1 MELRYCLGDGLL
13 RSKTIK
19 NSNLS
24 RDEKVTF
31 HFDPLPN
38 RLCFLADCMFPGRP
52 ICIDV
57 LDAGHQDY
65 LGTIQRS
72 HDNIA
77 HCMSQIS
84 SILEDSSNRPGS
96 LGPLV
101 SSSTFELMKCV
112 TKIVSKETFK
122 IVPMCLFMNIL
133 IMSLNC
139 NKSDDI
145 FNSSCWT
152 CRIWNVVRSCS
163 FHPSIENKTS
173 KKI

>member
-1 MELRYCLGDGLL
+1 MEYKIIEFQPVELRYCLGDGLL

-65 LGTIQRS
+65 LGTIQ
-72 HDNIA
+72 
-77 HCMSQIS
+77 
-84 SILEDSSNRPGS
+84 
-96 LGPLV
+96 
-101 SSSTFELMKCV
+101 
-112 TKIVSKETFK
+112 
-122 IVPMCLFMNIL
+122 
-133 IMSLNC
+133 
-139 NKSDDI
+139 I
-145 FNSSCWT
+145 FNGHMICHTSADVCKYLWIPKKVMIFS
-152 CRIWNVVRSCS
+152 IAVVGLAGFGMLSALAHFILRLKTKPARKYKQKIQKVKT
-163 FHPSIENKTS
+163 HSIELKFL
-173 KKI
+173 

>member
-1 MELRYCLGDGLL
+1 MSFFQSVEYKIIEFQPVELRYCLGDGLL

-65 LGTIQRS
+65 LGTIQ
-72 HDNIA
+72 
-77 HCMSQIS
+77 
-84 SILEDSSNRPGS
+84 
-96 LGPLV
+96 
-101 SSSTFELMKCV
+101 
-112 TKIVSKETFK
+112 
-122 IVPMCLFMNIL
+122 
-133 IMSLNC
+133 
-139 NKSDDI
+139 I
-145 FNSSCWT
+145 FNGHMIKYISTDDCKH
-152 CRIWNVVRSCS
+152 
-163 FHPSIENKTS
+163 F
-173 KKI
+173 

>member
-72 HDNIA
+72 HDNLT
-77 HCMSQIS
+77 HCMSHIGT
-84 SILEDSSNRPGS
+84 IREDSSNRPGTVLS
-96 LGPLV
+96 RPLV
-101 SSSTFELMKCV
+101 SSSTVKLTKCI
-112 TKIVSKETFK
+112 TKLVPRESFK
-122 IVPMCLFMNIL
+122 IVQ
-133 IMSLNC
+133 MSFYEY
-139 NKSDDI
+139 
-145 FNSSCWT
+145 FN
-152 CRIWNVVRSCS
+152 NVL
-163 FHPSIENKTS
+163 ELQ
-173 KKI
+173 

>member
-65 LGTIQRS
+65 LGTVQPS
-72 HDNIA
+72 NDNILP
-77 HCMSQIS
+77 HVGT
-84 SILEDSSNRPGS
+84 ILINSETNHSNKS
-96 LGPLV
+96 LYKV
-101 SSSTFELMKCV
+101 V
-112 TKIVSKETFK
+112 TRIIMRKSFK
-122 IVPMCLFMNIL
+122 IVPTFIN
-133 IMSLNC
+133 
-139 NKSDDI
+139 
-145 FNSSCWT
+145 
-152 CRIWNVVRSCS
+152 
-163 FHPSIENKTS
+163 
-173 KKI
+173 

>member
-72 HDNIA
+72 HDNLT
-77 HCMSQIS
+77 HYMSHIGT
-84 SILEDSSNRPGS
+84 IREDSSNRPGTVLS
-96 LGPLV
+96 GPLV
-101 SSSTFELMKCV
+101 SSSTV
-112 TKIVSKETFK
+112 
-122 IVPMCLFMNIL
+122 
-133 IMSLNC
+133 
-139 NKSDDI
+139 
-145 FNSSCWT
+145 
-152 CRIWNVVRSCS
+152 
-163 FHPSIENKTS
+163 
-173 KKI
+173 

>member
-1 MELRYCLGDGLL
+1 MSFFQSVEYKIIEFQPVELRYCLGDGLL

-65 LGTIQRS
+65 LGTIQIFNGHMIRHIS
-72 HDNIA
+72 ADVFNI
-77 HCMSQIS
+77 
-84 SILEDSSNRPGS
+84 R
-96 LGPLV
+96 V
-101 SSSTFELMKCV
+101 SEFQ
-112 TKIVSKETFK
+112 
-122 IVPMCLFMNIL
+122 
-133 IMSLNC
+133 
-139 NKSDDI
+139 KSDDI
-145 FNSSCWT
+145 FNSSCGFGWL
-152 CRIWNVVRSCS
+152 WNAFCSGS
-163 FHPSIENKTS
+163 FHSQIENETS

>member
-72 HDNIA
+72 HDNLT
-77 HCMSQIS
+77 HCMSHIGT
-84 SILEDSSNRPGS
+84 IREDSSNHPGTVLS
-96 LGPLV
+96 GPLV
-101 SSSTFELMKCV
+101 SSSTV
-112 TKIVSKETFK
+112 
-122 IVPMCLFMNIL
+122 
-133 IMSLNC
+133 
-139 NKSDDI
+139 
-145 FNSSCWT
+145 
-152 CRIWNVVRSCS
+152 
-163 FHPSIENKTS
+163 
-173 KKI
+173 

>member
-1 MELRYCLGDGLL
+1 MSSPQNSASELSLDMMSLKNPKCVNFQPVELRYCLGDGLL

-72 HDNIA
+72 HDNLT
-77 HCMSQIS
+77 HCMSHIGT
-84 SILEDSSNRPGS
+84 IREDSSNRPGTVQS
-96 LGPLV
+96 GPLV
-101 SSSTFELMKCV
+101 SSSTV
-112 TKIVSKETFK
+112 
-122 IVPMCLFMNIL
+122 
-133 IMSLNC
+133 
-139 NKSDDI
+139 
-145 FNSSCWT
+145 
-152 CRIWNVVRSCS
+152 
-163 FHPSIENKTS
+163 
-173 KKI
+173 